1 MFEYKPASFYTSY
14 FKNHPAFTVKEEF
27 QVSKEKDEKNLYVG
41 YVEVLD
47 TIHELVLRVEIPQNF
62 PHQHLVFRT
71 SSISGYPHLIPN
83 GKKKY
88 GAWFCLN
95 TPFGET
101 AEEQLDLE
109 IQRLNEWIA
118 RCMRKDLPA
127 HIKDYEVT
135 LALSET
141 NAYAWEN
148 HDEVNE
154 LHESARLT
162 LVGETYND
170 LALFPQKLGYLNCI
184 KTPDKRFY
192 AISHGEKTNATL
204 PYIIVDELPQSSDIL
219 KDFIA
224 LKSFYGW
231 DDEIC
236 KHLLPEISFS
246 LDWEVSYSSFGG
258 HKPLEEALDEINEVR
273 ELLEQEVPYLKGAE
287 GLNIVMPRKEIDT
300 LIRVS
305 PHQKELLLKELDK
318 IEESTKKDQA
328 WNGCGSLKIWNKN
341 LDEMSP
347 EEEIEWFQAQEEEDD
362 AINIKP
368 LEWHSFALAFKEEGI
383 LSWCVVTT
391 TSNSANKESVTFD
404 LGLKNVALSKLVA
417 HHIYWQQAAVVERKQ
432 FWGRGALSKKFQQKR
447 IALIGLGAIGSMIA
461 ESLARSGVTAIGL
474 WDGDVVEPGNICR
487 STYQLQDLGESKV
500 LATTRKIKA
509 INPYLEVRE
518 IKPAGKWYYQD
529 DVNPSFY
536 VAGNFYGNINYES
549 QEDCLKKIRGFDFI
563 IDCTGSN
570 ELLHF
575 LSYAVPDIPIVSLC
589 ITNHSNDLLCVTNKH
604 GNPFELRKAYLSRI
618 EQDTKNFYLEGSGCY
633 APTFLARNCD
643 IASLVHLSIREIN
656 TAIDAGAI
664 PNSMVISHDSR
675 GVLIDQIE
683 TYKAENLDIWL
694 SVPSEALFDAEDL
707 ADDAQGELGYLL
719 GCFSRDGKMIML
731 THVVS
736 PDEAEEVLRD
746 AFQTSKSIIDYIGD
760 YTYSGEKA
768 DTFTKETLEL
778 LRTKAEDQSINTN
791 NPLLALRNPDGT
803 VSFFLYINNGLVPF
817 HKQD

>member
-27 QVSKEKDEKNLYVG
+27 QESKEEDEKNLYVG

-101 AEEQLDLE
+101 AEEQLALE
-109 IQRLNEWIA
+109 TQRINEWIA

-127 HIKDYEVT
+127 HIKDDEVT
-135 LALSET
+135 LALSEA

-170 LALFPQKLGYLNCI
+170 LALFPQKQGYLNCI

-204 PYIIVDELPQSSDIL
+204 PYIVVDKLPQSSDIL

-246 LDWEVSYSSFGG
+246 LDWKTESLVSIRFIEESSDEY
-258 HKPLEEALDEINEVR
+258 KSLIETLD
-273 ELLEQEVPYLKGAE
+273 QDVPYLKGTE
-287 GLNIVMPRKEIDT
+287 HVHYMLHSKEMKPMKVSPQQKEIIKRILT
-300 LIRVS
+300 ESKAPSKEKAERIRNSWSRVPS
-305 PHQKELLLKELDK
+305 
-318 IEESTKKDQA
+318 
-328 WNGCGSLKIWNKN
+328 
-341 LDEMSP
+341 
-347 EEEIEWFQAQEEEDD
+347 EEEEELFLIQMQEEEER
-362 AINIKP
+362 IEYELHYKP
-368 LEWHSFALAFKEEGI
+368 YEWHSFAIAHKTESG
-383 LSWCVVTT
+383 LSWYAVTT
-391 TSNSANKESVTFD
+391 SIASAQKIYNTFD
-404 LGLKNVALSKLVA
+404 LGLRTLTISKTEA
-417 HHIYWQQAAVVERKQ
+417 HKVYWQQAAVVERKQ

-487 STYQLQDLGESKV
+487 CTYQLQDLGESKV

-518 IKPAGKWYYQD
+518 IKPAGKWHYQD
-529 DVNPSFY
+529 GVNPSLY

-664 PNSMVISHDSR
+664 PNSVVISHDSR

-778 LRTKAEDQSINTN
+778 LRTKAEDQTINTN
-791 NPLLALRNPDGT
+791 NPLLALRNPNGT